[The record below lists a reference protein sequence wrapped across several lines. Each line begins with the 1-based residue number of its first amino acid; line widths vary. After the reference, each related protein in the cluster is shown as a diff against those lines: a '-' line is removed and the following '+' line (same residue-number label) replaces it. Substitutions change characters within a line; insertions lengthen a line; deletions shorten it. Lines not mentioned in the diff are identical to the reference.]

1 MGGQTNRVKMKLPI
15 KKVYFDQ
22 IKEGKKVIEYRDAHI
37 TFVCEETGE
46 ILRREVT
53 GSTVLER
60 SPEWF
65 DDVLED
71 KNMICF
77 ELSEK

>member
-1 MGGQTNRVKMKLPI
+1 MRLSI

-22 IKEGKKVIEYRDAHI
+22 IKEGKKTIEYRDAHI
-37 TFVCEETGE
+37 SFVCEETGE
-46 ILRREVT
+46 TLRVSVT
-53 GSTVLER
+53 GSTVMAR

-71 KNMICF
+71 DNMICF
-77 ELSEK
+77 ELEKVEIKNG